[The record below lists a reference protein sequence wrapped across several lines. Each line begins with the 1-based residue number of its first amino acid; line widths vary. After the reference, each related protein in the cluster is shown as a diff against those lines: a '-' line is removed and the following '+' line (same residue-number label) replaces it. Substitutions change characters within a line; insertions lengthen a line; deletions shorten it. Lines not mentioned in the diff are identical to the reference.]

1 MLSIIGWILFILALM
16 LSIGLHEIG
25 HLLPAKR
32 FGVKVSQYM
41 VGFGPTVWSRKKGET
56 EYGIKGIPLGGYIRM
71 IGMFPP
77 NQKGPVDI
85 EKLGRVGTLIETLRE
100 TSLSEIEP
108 AEEPRAFYNLS
119 APKKLIVMCG
129 GPFMNLLI
137 AVVVFFG
144 VFVGIG
150 NPVVSTQINS
160 VVACV
165 PTSDNPEG
173 LISTSGKCDDGV
185 FSPAFAAGMKVG
197 DKIVGVDGNVVNSWA
212 DLNFRSRP
220 GRTVSVNFLRNRQEL
235 TATVTLAAVK
245 VPTLDASG
253 QPTGK
258 IETFGF
264 FGVSPEVSYQKE
276 SLGFVLPFVGTQIRQ
291 TTAAILGFPKA
302 IFDLGKQVVSGEE
315 RAASGPVS
323 IVGIGQITGQ
333 IVSAPDE
340 SIKGKAHTFLL
351 MIASLNMSL
360 FLFNMIPMLPLD
372 GGHIAGALYEGMRR
386 NVARIRRKPLPGP
399 ADTAKLWPVAYVV
412 TILLILMSLVTIFA
426 DLFSPISL
434 G

>member
-1 MLSIIGWILFILALM
+1 MLSLIGWILFILALM

-25 HLLPAKR
+25 HLLPAKK

-41 VGFGPTVWSRKKGET
+41 VGFGPTLWSRKKGET
-56 EYGIKGIPLGGYIRM
+56 EYGLKGIPLGGYIRM

-77 NQKGPVDI
+77 NPKGPV
-85 EKLGRVGTLIETLRE
+85 EVETLGRMGSLVETLRE
-100 TSLSEIEP
+100 SSLSEIEP
-108 AEEPRAFYNLS
+108 DEEQRAFYNLS
-119 APKKLIVMCG
+119 APKKLTVMFG

-137 AVVVFFG
+137 AVFVFFG

-150 NPVVSTQINS
+150 NPVVSTQVNS

-165 PTSDNPEG
+165 PTTDNPEG

-185 FSPAFAAGMKVG
+185 FSPAFVAGIKVG
-197 DKIVGVDGNVVNSWA
+197 DKLVGVDGKKVNAWS

-220 GRTVSVNFLRNRQEL
+220 GRIVTVTFVRDGQEQNVL
-235 TATVTLAAVK
+235 VTLAAVK

-253 QPTGK
+253 KPTGK
-258 IETFGF
+258 QETFGF
-264 FGVSPEVSYQKE
+264 FGVSPEVAYVKE
-276 SLGFVLPFVGTQIRQ
+276 SVGFVLPFVGDQIQQ
-291 TTAAILGFPKA
+291 TGAAIIGFPKA
-302 IFDLGKQVVSGEE
+302 IFDLAKQVLSGEE
-315 RAASGPVS
+315 RATSGPVS

-333 IVSAPDE
+333 IVSATDE
-340 SIKGKAHTFLL
+340 SVKGRAHSFLL

-386 NVARIRRKPLPGP
+386 NIARVRRKPLPGP
-399 ADTAKLWPVAYVV
+399 ADTAKLWPLAYLV

-426 DLFSPISL
+426 DLFSPMSL